1 MSEMIIE
8 LVDWYLKEE
17 VTNPIVLHGQYYKD
31 LISHMNRQLKVNANS
46 RFLVFDV
53 SITHSDRGGVTISVA
68 HNGENRHNPSR
79 GSVID
84 AFVGFINSNEVATC
98 VYCSEQVSKK
108 TASVFYKHD
117 NVMCACCEKIAK
129 DVIIRKRMEK
139 EYDEYH
145 AKDVISTSNVRRPPT
160 IEAAGDL

>member
-1 MSEMIIE
+1 MSDMIVE

-31 LISHMNRQLKVNANS
+31 LVSHMNRQLKLIANS
-46 RFLVFDV
+46 RFLIFDV
-53 SITHSDRGGVTISVA
+53 SITHSDKGGVTITVT
-68 HNGENRHNPSR
+68 HNGESRHNPSR

-84 AFVGFINSNEVATC
+84 AFVGFINNNRVVSC
-98 VYCSEQVSKK
+98 VYCSEQISKK

-117 NVMCACCEKIAK
+117 SVMCASCEKIAK
-129 DVIIRKRMEK
+129 DVIIRKRMEA

-145 AKDVISTSNVRRPPT
+145 AKDASTNVVHRPPT
-160 IEAAGDL
+160 TEAAGDL

>member
-1 MSEMIIE
+1 
-8 LVDWYLKEE
+8 
-17 VTNPIVLHGQYYKD
+17 
-31 LISHMNRQLKVNANS
+31 MNRQLKVNANS

-53 SITHSDRGGVTISVA
+53 SITHSDRGGVTITVA

-84 AFVGFINSNEVATC
+84 AFVGFINNNRVVSC
-98 VYCSEQVSKK
+98 VYCSEQISKK

-117 NVMCACCEKIAK
+117 NVMCASCEKIAK
-129 DVIIRKRMEK
+129 DVIIRKRMEA

-160 IEAAGDL
+160 TETTGDV